1 MLLISWKSGKFSKKD
16 KKNVKVR
23 HGEYQYVSTPTLTMS
38 EFDPAF
44 LASIRSRILSLSLI
58 ALALFAWLSLVVC
71 RCHTDDSSDVTLAF
85 EDDD

>member
-1 MLLISWKSGKFSKKD
+1 
-16 KKNVKVR
+16 
-23 HGEYQYVSTPTLTMS
+23 MS